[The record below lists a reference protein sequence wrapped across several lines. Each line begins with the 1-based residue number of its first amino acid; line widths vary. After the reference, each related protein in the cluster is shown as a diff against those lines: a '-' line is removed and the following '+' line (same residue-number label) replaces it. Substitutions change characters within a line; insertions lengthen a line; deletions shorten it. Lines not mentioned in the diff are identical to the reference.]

1 MGCSNNPQD
10 KTQNTKNIEPK
21 LDTEVQLTK
30 ESSPN
35 IKPNYGFL
43 GEKYDF
49 SKPFKQIDKNTS
61 NILFLRNNKI
71 IFGDNQGF
79 VHVYDDLT
87 FENSFSV
94 QLFSKYIQIMIEL
107 TNGNIAA
114 CSNDFTMKI
123 FKLENNNI
131 VIVKEIKSDCQLWA
145 LAEIEKTM
153 IFISVMFKEIFW
165 IC

>member
-1 MGCSNNPQD
+1 
-10 KTQNTKNIEPK
+10 
-21 LDTEVQLTK
+21 
-30 ESSPN
+30 
-35 IKPNYGFL
+35 
-43 GEKYDF
+43 
-49 SKPFKQIDKNTS
+49 
-61 NILFLRNNKI
+61 
-71 IFGDNQGF
+71 
-79 VHVYDDLT
+79 
-87 FENSFSV
+87 
-94 QLFSKYIQIMIEL
+94 MIEL